1 MGGLT
6 PPPGPGDHMTET
18 VTTSPE
24 NKMSAIA
31 HYPWWI
37 ILVLGVAVLILGMA
51 FLTWPYL
58 TLMMVVTFAGAYWFI
73 SGIFSLVS
81 IFVNRSHLEWKLLI
95 GILGVI
101 AGFVILMYP
110 LFSTILLPAM
120 LVIFIGVWGI
130 LIGGSHIALGFGT
143 KDWGSVLLGL
153 LAIIFGLLIIAHP
166 LITVAMLPFIF
177 GGFGIIGGIIA
188 IILSFHIR
196 NIAIT

>member
-1 MGGLT
+1 
-6 PPPGPGDHMTET
+6 MTET

-24 NKMSAIA
+24 NKMGAIA

-51 FLTWPYL
+51 FLTWPYI
-58 TLMMVVTFAGAYWFI
+58 TLMMVVTFAGAYWFV

-120 LVIFIGVWGI
+120 LVIFIGVWGL

-166 LITVAMLPFIF
+166 LITIAMLPFIF

>member
-1 MGGLT
+1 
-6 PPPGPGDHMTET
+6 MTET

-24 NKMSAIA
+24 NEFGALS

-37 ILVLGVAVLILGMA
+37 ILVLGIAVLILGMA

-58 TLMMVVTFAGAYWFI
+58 TLMMVVTFVGAYWFI
-73 SGIFSLVS
+73 SGLFSLVS
-81 IFVNRSHLEWKLLI
+81 IFVDRSHLGWKLLI

-101 AGFVILMYP
+101 AGFVILLYP

-153 LAIIFGLLIIAHP
+153 LAIIFGILVIVHP

-177 GGFGIIGGIIA
+177 GGVGIIGGVIA
-188 IILSFHIR
+188 IILSFKIR
-196 NIAIT
+196 GMATT